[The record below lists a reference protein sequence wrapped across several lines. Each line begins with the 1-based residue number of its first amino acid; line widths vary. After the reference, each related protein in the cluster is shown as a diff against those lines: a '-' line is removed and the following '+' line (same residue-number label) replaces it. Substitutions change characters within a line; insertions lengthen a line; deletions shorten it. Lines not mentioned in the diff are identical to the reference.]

1 MEGRTSPW
9 LDWAVELQALAQAG
23 LHYGKDPF
31 DIERFQRI
39 RDIAAEMLARG
50 TDLPLETVTDLFCCE
65 SGYQTP
71 KLDTRAAVFQDGRI
85 LLVRENDGRWSLPG
99 GWVDVNV
106 SVGENTAK
114 EVREEAGLEVIPR
127 RVIAVQDREKHNR
140 PVYAWKICKIF
151 VLCALAG
158 GEFRPNSETTA
169 SGYFSLEDLPPLAEE
184 KTTAEQ
190 VRMCFEAYR
199 AETWE
204 TLLD

>member
-71 KLDTRAAVFQDGRI
+71 KLDTRAAVFQNGRI

-140 PVYAWKICKIF
+140 PVYAWKICKVF
-151 VLCALAG
+151 VLCALVG

-184 KTTAEQ
+184 KNTEEQ
-190 VRMCFEAYR
+190 VRMCFEASR

-204 TLLD
+204 TLFD

>member
-1 MEGRTSPW
+1 M
-9 LDWAVELQALAQAG
+9 
-23 LHYGKDPF
+23 
-31 DIERFQRI
+31 
-39 RDIAAEMLARG
+39 
-50 TDLPLETVTDLFCCE
+50 
-65 SGYQTP
+65 
-71 KLDTRAAVFQDGRI
+71 
-85 LLVRENDGRWSLPG
+85 
-99 GWVDVNV
+99 DVNV
-106 SVGENTAK
+106 SVGENTVK